1 MNNANTRIFHFLKT
15 RADQRKVTKALKAKG
30 LHATNTSVKT
40 AEGWQIKV
48 KPVKRP
54 VKLADSLTHALN
66 GNGSHVQVFTK

>member
-1 MNNANTRIFHFLKT
+1 MTVSYHFLKT

-30 LHATNTSVKT
+30 IKATNTSVKT

-54 VKLADSLTHALN
+54 ARLADSFVQVLN
-66 GNGSHVQVFTK
+66 SNGSQVQVFTK

>member
-1 MNNANTRIFHFLKT
+1 MTVSYHFLKT

-30 LHATNTSVKT
+30 LQATNTSVKT

-54 VKLADSLTHALN
+54 VKLVDSFTQVLN
-66 GNGSHVQVFTK
+66 DNGTQVQVFTK